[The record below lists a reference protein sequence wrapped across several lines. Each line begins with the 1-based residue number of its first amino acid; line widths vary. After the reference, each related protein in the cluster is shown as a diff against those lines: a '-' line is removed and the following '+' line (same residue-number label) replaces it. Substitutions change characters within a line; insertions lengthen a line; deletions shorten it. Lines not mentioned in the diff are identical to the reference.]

1 MVGYRR
7 SIALSM
13 ILLVSIGTGIILNQS
28 CSEDASFNPLRL
40 VQRPTSVQTRDDAEL
55 LSGWLDKVDNS
66 WEVGKN
72 HQKVRSA
79 FADVVSDAR
88 DSTVRILRDG
98 EQVAMGTVVDAD
110 GLILT
115 KASEVKNAD
124 RLVCQFANKR
134 QRTAQ
139 IVDVKPSHD
148 LALLRVRASNL
159 TPVKWHQGSAPAVGS
174 LLATPGLGREPLAI
188 GVVSLAPQE
197 VKNDGVLG
205 IRLRNG
211 RSGPIITDVIEES
224 AAEDAGLIDGDVV
237 LRINKEVVRSS
248 DELVSIVSRRLPG
261 DEVRLLIRRENEEMT
276 LRAILG
282 RRADL
287 DLENSDFQSFL
298 GGKLS
303 SRRSGFPSVLQHDT
317 FLMPQHCGGPIVDL
331 DGRVVGIN
339 IARAE
344 RIASYALT
352 GDEIEPWIN
361 KYRGDETV
369 VAGVS
374 RGKGTGGGGD

>member
-7 SIALSM
+7 SIALAL
-13 ILLVSIGTGIILNQS
+13 ILLVSVSAGIIFNQS
-28 CSEDASFNPLRL
+28 CSEDATFNPLRL

-79 FADVVSDAR
+79 FSDVVSTAR
-88 DSTVRILRDG
+88 DSTVRVLRNG
-98 EQVAMGTVVDAD
+98 KQVAMGTVVDAD

-115 KASEVKNAD
+115 KASEVAD
-124 RLVCQFANKR
+124 AEGLICQFANKR

-139 IVDVKPSHD
+139 IVDVKSSHD
-148 LALLRVRASNL
+148 LALLRVRATNL
-159 TPVKWHQGSAPAVGS
+159 TPVTWYQGSAPEVGS

-188 GVVSLAPQE
+188 GVVSLAPQVVE
-197 VKNDGVLG
+197 NDGVLG

-224 AAEDAGLIDGDVV
+224 AAEEAGLVGGDVV
-237 LRINKEVVRSS
+237 LRINREPVRTS
-248 DELVSIVSRRLPG
+248 DELVSLVSRRLPG
-261 DEVRLLIRRENEEMT
+261 DVVRLLIRRDDDEMT
-276 LRAILG
+276 LKATLG

-298 GGKLS
+298 GGELS
-303 SRRSGFPSVLQHDT
+303 TRRSGFPSVLQHDT

-331 DGRVVGIN
+331 DGRVIGIN

-352 GDEIEPWIN
+352 SSEIQPWVN
-361 KYRGDETV
+361 KFRGEETV

-374 RGKGTGGGGD
+374 RGKGAGGGD